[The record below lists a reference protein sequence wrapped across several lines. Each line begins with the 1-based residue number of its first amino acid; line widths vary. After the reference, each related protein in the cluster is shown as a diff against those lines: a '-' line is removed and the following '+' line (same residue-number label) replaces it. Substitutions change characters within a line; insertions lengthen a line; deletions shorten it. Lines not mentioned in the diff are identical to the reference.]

1 MTHGAAATRAWR
13 PAAAV
18 VATFVAA
25 TAVMTWPY
33 VNYGAGGHASYEGD
47 ARLVVWMIGWA
58 NHAVLD
64 GLPFFQS
71 NLFFPAPGTLRYNE
85 HLFGVSLF
93 ALPFT
98 LAGVPPVVTHNLL
111 WWWSFVL
118 NGLAAYVWLRRFV
131 ADRLAAVVGGLA
143 FAFSFFVMLHAHAHL
158 QLQWMWGVPASLHL
172 LARWFDAPS
181 VTRAFVWAAVLTMQV
196 LTSWYL
202 AVIVVVANG
211 LQALVLLVWPA
222 SDAGPAVEPPT
233 RTASPWRA
241 RLWQGA
247 AVAVVMAA
255 CIWPFARPY
264 VGLSGEA
271 QAALNSADLAAYLV
285 PPQNTIVGRWWTAH
299 IDARPRWIW
308 GEQTLFAGWTL
319 LGLAACGVAAL
330 PRATR
335 RSRRV
340 WIVPLL
346 AVGGFLLSL
355 GPEPAL
361 LGGSTFAPFAW
372 LSALP
377 GVSGMRAPAR
387 FAALA
392 TLGLAGLG
400 ALGAERLVRAGRPGR
415 FTVLLA
421 VPLMLAEWFVVDF
434 PGGVPQRLDVPPV
447 YRSAEVRGAR
457 AIVSLPD
464 AYGTAQWYL
473 DADYAYFS
481 TAHWTPTVNGFG
493 REAPPGH
500 ADLIR
505 IAHEFPASAATL
517 RAFGV
522 DYVIVH
528 TARYATTDAAPVAAA
543 LSAPGVRLVRQ
554 YGGDYLFALTP

>member
-1 MTHGAAATRAWR
+1 MIDEAATTRTWR

-18 VATFVAA
+18 VATFVVA

-33 VNYGAGGHASYEGD
+33 VNYRALGHASYEGD

-58 NHAVLD
+58 NHALID

-71 NLFFPAPGTLRYNE
+71 NLFFPAPETLRYNE
-85 HLFGVSLF
+85 HLFGVSVF

-98 LAGVPPVVTHNLL
+98 LAGVAPVVAHNVL

-118 NGLAAYVWLRRFV
+118 NGVAAYVWLRRFV

-143 FAFSFFVMLHAHAHL
+143 FAFSFFVMGHAHAHL

-172 LARWFDAPS
+172 LARWFDAP
-181 VTRAFVWAAVLTMQV
+181 TPARALAWTAVLTMQV

-202 AVIVVVANG
+202 AVIALVANA
-211 LQALVLLVWPA
+211 LQALVLLRWPA
-222 SDAGPAVEPPT
+222 AGGVSGAPDQAPAG
-233 RTASPWRA
+233 RWRA

-247 AVAVVMAA
+247 AAVLLMAA
-255 CIWPFARPY
+255 CVWPFARPY
-264 VGLSGEA
+264 VGISGTA
-271 QAALNSADLAAYLV
+271 QAALNSADLASYLV
-285 PPQNTIVGRWWTAH
+285 PPQNTLVGRWWTAN

-319 LGLAACGVAAL
+319 LGLAAFGVAAFRGAARQS
-330 PRATR
+330 P
-335 RSRRV
+335 RV

-346 AVGGFLLSL
+346 AIGGFLLSL
-355 GPEPAL
+355 GPDPVL

-372 LSALP
+372 LSAMP

-400 ALGAERLVRAGRPGR
+400 ALGAEHLRRAGRAGR
-415 FTVLLA
+415 VAVLVA
-421 VPLMLAEWFVVDF
+421 IPMMLAEWYVIDF
-434 PGGVPQRLDVPPV
+434 PGGTPQPLTVPPV
-447 YRSAEVRGAR
+447 YESAEVKTAR

-464 AYGTAQWYL
+464 AFGTPQWYA
-473 DADYAYFS
+473 DADYVYFS
-481 TAHWTPTVNGFG
+481 TAHWRPIVNGFG
-493 REAPPGH
+493 RDAPPGH

-505 IAHEFPASAATL
+505 IAHEFPASAGTL
-517 RAFGV
+517 RAFGI
-522 DYVIVH
+522 DYVVVH
-528 TARYATTDAAPVAAA
+528 TARYATPEAAPVAAA
-543 LSAPGVRLVRQ
+543 LEAPGVRLVRQ
-554 YGGDYLFALTP
+554 YGGDYLFALRP